1 MHAHIR
7 KQLSKKPGSTDTKEN
22 IITKLAPRKDQYSK
36 LPTRDNNDLQN
47 RSDVKHG
54 SSKISRDMVNKLLK
68 RLKTLRMKVH
78 PIAKNK
84 KILSHYL
91 PSPSETV
98 SFNLQS
104 SETNGVKRFGF
115 EKPSQTDLLT
125 SSVFVQKLLTDKTTI
140 RPSNEKSVQNRFS
153 DLLEVRQKFAP
164 LAFNRTLKPKK
175 KIPQHLIPL
184 GPDGLPLTDKFG
196 EHINKKSTTN
206 HVGMQSGILNQSY
219 SYIITT

>member
-84 KILSHYL
+84 KI
-91 PSPSETV
+91 PSETV

-125 SSVFVQKLLTDKTTI
+125 SSVFVQKLLTNKTTT
-140 RPSNEKSVQNRFS
+140 RPSDEKSVPNRLS

-164 LAFNRTLKPKK
+164 LAFNPTLKPKK

-184 GPDGLPLTDKFG
+184 GPEGLPLTDKFG
-196 EHINKKSTTN
+196 ENIIKKSTTN
-206 HVGMQSGILNQSY
+206 HVGMQSGILNQSCH
-219 SYIITT
+219 IITIV